1 MASSLIGQQIDN
13 YRIEAL
19 LGEGGMGA
27 VYRARDVHLDRP
39 VALKLMHPH
48 LAAQPKF
55 QQRFMQEA
63 RAAARL
69 NHPAIVP
76 IYHFALTGSQLYM
89 VMAYVAGASLGAFI
103 ARVQAGGKVIRLNES
118 LLLLAQVADALDYA
132 HRHGVVHRDI
142 KPDNILLQQ
151 LEAPGPL
158 PVQAMVTD
166 FGLAKLLEGGLQT
179 ATGSFMGTLPY
190 MSPEQCLGQ
199 ELDGR
204 SDIYALGVV
213 LYQLA
218 TGRLPFNI
226 QSPTDA
232 VLKHLHESPPPPRD
246 VRPGLPPTIEVII
259 QTALAKEAVA
269 RYRQAGD
276 MAAALRQATQ
286 RLTDAD
292 VTRFAPP
299 EMMASVVTDLLPAGT
314 EAAPPGPSAPD
325 LPFPA
330 GGDQLLINQPGA
342 APRALSLSQPQM
354 TVGRTAGNEIVLT
367 GEGVSRHHVRLSRS
381 TAGWLVTDLAST
393 NGTFLEGQLLT
404 PHIATNWPP
413 GQVLR
418 VGSFA
423 LQWRSAPA
431 ENENATA
438 LLPDALLDQVTPYPL
453 AATPAPAGTP
463 PAFKPPLVASPPPL
477 SPAGP
482 SRRFPLWLGLLAG
495 VALLLCLAAAVLL
508 AITRPGPGFG
518 LAWLATT
525 TPTPS
530 PTPSPTAPPNPSSTP
545 TQPAPPTPPTPP
557 TATLPSPPTATP
569 VPPSVTPAVP
579 RVTQIYFCP
588 TECLADGSNA
598 ARSFPAGTTQVYI
611 RWTYENFP
619 AGADYVRF
627 WRNRGEE
634 WVRYQCIWPGP
645 ASGQDLV
652 PITEPDGLRSGQWEV
667 TIQVN
672 GAVVLQDGFTVEGD
686 WSYWSPAGVF
696 NTCYGRR

>member
-13 YRIEAL
+13 YRIEAM

-89 VMAYVAGASLGAFI
+89 VMAYVAGASLGDFI
-103 ARVQAGGKVIRLNES
+103 ARVQAGGKVVRLNES

-246 VRPGLPPTIEVII
+246 VRPGLPPAIEVII
-259 QTALAKEAVA
+259 QTALAKEAAA
-269 RYRQAGD
+269 RYPQAGD

-299 EMMASVVTDLLPAGT
+299 EMVASVVTDLLPAGS
-314 EAAPPGPSAPD
+314 EELPPNPSGSA

-330 GGDQLLINQPGA
+330 GGDQLLISQPGTE
-342 APRALSLSQPQM
+342 PRALSLSQPQM
-354 TVGRTAGNEIVLT
+354 TLGRTTGNEIVLT
-367 GEGVSRHHVRLSRS
+367 GEGVSRHHARLSRS
-381 TAGWLVTDLAST
+381 TTGWLVTDLAST
-393 NGTFLEGQLLT
+393 NGTFLEGQPLT
-404 PHIATNWPP
+404 PHIATNWLP

-418 VGSFA
+418 VGPFA
-423 LQWRSAPA
+423 LQWRSAPDD
-431 ENENATA
+431 NENATA
-438 LLPDALLDQVTPYPL
+438 LLPAASLDPVTPYPL
-453 AATPAPAGTP
+453 AATPAPRPATPVFMPPPPVAGPPPQP
-463 PAFKPPLVASPPPL
+463 PA
-477 SPAGP
+477 GQ

-495 VALLLCLAAAVLL
+495 LALLLCLAAAVLL
-508 AITRPGPGFG
+508 AIARPGPGFG
-518 LAWLATT
+518 LAWLATP

-530 PTPSPTAPPNPSSTP
+530 PTPSPNPSSTP
-545 TQPAPPTPPTPP
+545 TPTSPAPETPLTPP
-557 TATLPSPPTATP
+557 TATPPPTPTP

-579 RVTQIYFCP
+579 RVTQIYFCSS
-588 TECLADGSNA
+588 ECLPDGSNA
-598 ARSFPAGTTQVYI
+598 VRSFPAGTTQVYI

-619 AGADYVRF
+619 AGADYVRL
-627 WRNRGEE
+627 WRNQGEE
-634 WVRYQCIWPGP
+634 WVRYQCTWPGP
-645 ASGQDLV
+645 ASGEDLV

-667 TIQVN
+667 TIQVD
-672 GAVVLQDGFTVEGD
+672 GATVLQDGFIVEGD